1 MTSRVEKLND
11 RVARSYFG
19 RYFQLENSGHRRERV
34 GTTFTTELRAGV
46 TIFFAMACKSLLYLF
61 DRFLIYIL

>member
-1 MTSRVEKLND
+1 MTSRIEKLNN

-19 RYFQLENSGHRRERV
+19 RFFQLENSGHRRERV

-46 TIFFAMACKSLLYLF
+46 TIFFAMACK
-61 DRFLIYIL
+61 